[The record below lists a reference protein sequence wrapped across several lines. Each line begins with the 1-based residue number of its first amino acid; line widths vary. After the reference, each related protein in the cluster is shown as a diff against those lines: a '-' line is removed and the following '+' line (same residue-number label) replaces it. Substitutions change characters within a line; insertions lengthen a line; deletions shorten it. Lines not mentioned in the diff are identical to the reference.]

1 MLVAPV
7 FILWL
12 ERQAFVET
20 FRACREAFLVASFF
34 GPMSRIH
41 KAKKDKP
48 QGSHSHVVSRAPWF
62 LAGLPSLRPSES
74 YVYFIYNVSAFLVV
88 LSQGLN
94 FEVEWSHPI

>member
-94 FEVEWSHPI
+94 FEVECSHPI